1 MPKATTKKSKAPK
14 KMNTSDLKVDLGDKD
29 YLHVNIFERY
39 PSFSKL
45 HVENFTVGDDL
56 DDPQMQTNKDIILS
70 TIKFLNKL
78 QFEASMVNKKRLFHK
93 FNHNFPQLVIVDQ
106 LYCILPN
113 RSCETYIDQ
122 SVEQSITFGAIKMI
136 DLNNENFRFRL
147 AILYDDFIKV
157 VNDSIEDASFR
168 NAFINLIQDYPNM
181 LQIDST
187 TLSRYKLEPKKLV
200 QLGFLTISRGRG
212 GFESGSSSNPNVYN
226 VGLPNLGPFLK
237 IVKVGIRFVSK
248 LCQSYHQNE
257 VLETHLIEKYTR
269 DTLAYRRMRGLNIT
283 WMLSV
288 MVGSGLLECYNT
300 PVGRVYKLTGKQLY

>member
-1 MPKATTKKSKAPK
+1 
-14 KMNTSDLKVDLGDKD
+14 MNTADPQVDLSHKD
-29 YLHVNIFERY
+29 YLNVNIFERY
-39 PSFSKL
+39 PNFSKL
-45 HVENFTVGDDL
+45 KVQNFTVGTNLADD
-56 DDPQMQTNKDIILS
+56 QTQANQRIILS

-78 QFEASMVNKKRLFHK
+78 QFEASMINKERLFRK

-122 SVEQSITFGAIKMI
+122 SVEQLITSGNIKMI

-157 VNDSIEDASFR
+157 VTDSIDETDFR
-168 NAFINLIQDYPNM
+168 DAFIKLIQDYPNV
-181 LQIDST
+181 LQIDSSI
-187 TLSRYKLEPKKLV
+187 LSRYDLDANRLV

-212 GFESGSSSNPNVYN
+212 GFESGSVSRSNVYN
-226 VGLPNLGPFLK
+226 ISLPNLGPFLK
-237 IVKVGIRFVSK
+237 IIKVGIRFVSK

-257 VLETHLIEKYTR
+257 VLEKHLVEKYSR
-269 DTLAYRRMRGLNIT
+269 DTLVYRRMRGLNIT

-288 MVGSGLLECYNT
+288 MVGSGLLECFNT
-300 PVGRVYKLTGKQLY
+300 PVGRIYKLTGKRLY